1 MSLERKEL
9 LVKLL
14 ISRRLSFSYQNPVRR
29 IPGVSYPPPG
39 PLAFNYTWVFFLPPF
54 KVCFFSIFKVL
65 GDLIHYLL
73 FFFVVLHSPS
83 PTAHSHSSTLSP
95 GEAILPSKAFLPW
108 CSYCSTHRVSGCLYG
123 SRAAHQWLSIPLK
136 ERTHPQPSLSSRVP
150 EPE

>member
-39 PLAFNYTWVFFLPPF
+39 PLAFNYTWVFFLSF
-54 KVCFFSIFKVL
+54 SKVCFFSIFKVL

-83 PTAHSHSSTLSP
+83 PHCPFSSLHTEPWRSHSSQQGLLTMVFLLFNPLSLWLP
-95 GEAILPSKAFLPW
+95 VWITGSSSVAIYTTEGKDSPSAI
-108 CSYCSTHRVSGCLYG
+108 SV
-123 SRAAHQWLSIPLK
+123 
-136 ERTHPQPSLSSRVP
+136 V
-150 EPE
+150 

>member
-1 MSLERKEL
+1 MSLERKES

-83 PTAHSHSSTLSP
+83 PTAHSHPSTLSP
-95 GEAILPSKAFLPW
+95 GEATLPSKAFLPW
-108 CSYCSTHRVSGCLYG
+108 CSYCSTHRSLWLPVRITG
-123 SRAAHQWLSIPLK
+123 SSSVAIYTTEGKDS
-136 ERTHPQPSLSSRVP
+136 PSAISVV
-150 EPE
+150 